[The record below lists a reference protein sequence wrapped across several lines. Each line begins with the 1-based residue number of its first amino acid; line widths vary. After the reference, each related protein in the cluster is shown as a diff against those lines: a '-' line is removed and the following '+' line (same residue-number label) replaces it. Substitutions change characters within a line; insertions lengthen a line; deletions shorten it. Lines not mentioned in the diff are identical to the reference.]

1 MKKLSILFL
10 LMLLCAANAF
20 AEIKVFRVE
29 EDFQI
34 RNGISFN
41 MNMEEVK
48 AVEALNGSI
57 DITQSSPRL
66 SGTDREGVLLY
77 ATSLLGADAELRY
90 DFSDAGT
97 LTGFYYTYNK
107 AKKAD
112 ISASLSERYGKPL
125 FKNKDILDVFG
136 SEAIEMYLTYQS
148 LFSNVALREY
158 IGWLIQ
164 YDDCY
169 VYVDLIDFT
178 YKNSSQVNGV
188 FYKILDY
195 EEAEYGISRLE
206 NYYDSVKKSKTND
219 L

>member
-1 MKKLSILFL
+1 MKKLCIILMI
-10 LMLLCAANAF
+10 MLLCATNAL
-20 AEIKVFRVE
+20 ADEISIFRIE

-34 RNGISFN
+34 RNGIGLN
-41 MNMEEVK
+41 MSRDDVKIVEEQ
-48 AVEALNGSI
+48 NGST
-57 DITQSSPRL
+57 DITSSGRFA
-66 SGTDREGVLLY
+66 GTDRERFLQY
-77 ATSLLGADAELRY
+77 TTSLLGADAELRY
-90 DFSDAGT
+90 NFSEDGI
-97 LTGFYYTYNK
+97 LTDFYYTYNK

-125 FKNKDILDVFG
+125 FKNKDILDVFD
-136 SEAIEMYLTYQS
+136 SSAIEMFLTYQS
-148 LFSNVALREY
+148 SFSNVALREY

-178 YKNSSQVNGV
+178 DKNSQVNGV

-195 EEAEYGISRLE
+195 DKAEYGISRLE
-206 NYYDSVKKSKTND
+206 DYYDSVKKSKTND

>member
-1 MKKLSILFL
+1 MKKLCILL
-10 LMLLCAANAF
+10 VIMLLCATNAL
-20 AEIKVFRVE
+20 AEISFFRVE

-34 RNGISFN
+34 RNGIGLN
-41 MNMEEVK
+41 MSRDDVKVVEEQ
-48 AVEALNGSI
+48 NGSI
-57 DITQSSPRL
+57 DITSSGRFA
-66 SGTDREGVLLY
+66 GTDRERFLQY
-77 ATSLLGADAELRY
+77 TTSLLGADAELRY
-90 DFSDAGT
+90 NFSEDGI
-97 LTGFYYTYNK
+97 LTDFYYTYNK

-125 FKNKDILDVFG
+125 FKNKDILDVFD
-136 SEAIEMYLTYQS
+136 SSAIEMFLTYQS
-148 LFSNVALREY
+148 SFSNVALREY

-178 YKNSSQVNGV
+178 YKNSQVNGV

-195 EEAEYGISRLE
+195 DKAEYGISRLE
-206 NYYDSVKKSKTND
+206 DYYDSVKKSKTND